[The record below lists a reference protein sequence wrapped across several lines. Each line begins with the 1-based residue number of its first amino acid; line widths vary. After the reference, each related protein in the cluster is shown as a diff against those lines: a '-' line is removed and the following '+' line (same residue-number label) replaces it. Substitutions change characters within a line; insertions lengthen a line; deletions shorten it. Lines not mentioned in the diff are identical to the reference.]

1 MTARVPDPEA
11 YTPAYLADGVLA
23 SRGAVEGERK
33 QVTVLF
39 CDLAGSTV
47 LAERLGPEAMHALLE
62 RFFELALAEI
72 HRYGGTVNQF
82 LGDGFMALFGAP
94 VAREDH
100 ARRAVLAALGIQRGV
115 RELAASRDTGLAV
128 RMGINTGLVV
138 VGAIGDHLRM
148 DYTAVGDTTNV
159 AGRLEQL
166 ADPGSILVGETTARL
181 AEGYVR
187 FESMG
192 PLPVRGRAEPVTAYR
207 VLGVG
212 TRRARL
218 DPSAGQALTALVGR
232 EGELKHL
239 EELLAR
245 AEAGRGQVVGVVG
258 EPGVGKSRLLREFR
272 HRLGGRGVTWLEGH
286 CAPYGEAVP
295 YLPVLQ
301 IIRQN
306 CGIAEADPPSAI
318 VTKVRA
324 SLRELGIDADAG
336 APHVLQLLGVREGT
350 QALAGQSPE
359 AIKART
365 FALLRE
371 MALRGS
377 RRHPLII
384 LVEDLHWIDA
394 LSEEYAA
401 SLVERAAGAP
411 LLLVFTY
418 RPGHRPRWADG
429 SHGTQLA
436 LPLLSPD
443 ESRGVVRDVLG
454 GRTLDA
460 PATERILSQA
470 EGNPLFLEE
479 LTRAAAE
486 HGEVPAGAPVPALV
500 QDVLGARI
508 DRLPD
513 APRRLLQMAS
523 VVGRQV
529 SLRLLSAVWE
539 EPDALDDALGELV
552 RLEFLHDAPRAAEP
566 TYCFKHALVHEVT
579 YATLLERRR
588 RVAHGA
594 IGRALEALYAGRTDE
609 VAELLAYHFGRSEAS
624 AKAVDYGILAAEKA
638 QRQLAHTEA
647 LTHFDNA
654 LERLVLMPD
663 SETNRLRR
671 IDAVVKQAEVKFVL
685 DRHAEHVPALESIR
699 DLVERAGD
707 PRRRAEWSY
716 WTGVLG
722 SLTGGPPA
730 AAIAQCREAL
740 RLADDGGFADIRA
753 YAECCLAQA
762 QEIGGDLEGALGS
775 GARALAVF
783 ESAGDAWWACRALG
797 ILGAAAAARGEWADA
812 LAHGRRAL
820 EHGLAVND
828 TRLKILALV
837 RLGATQIEMGDVGAG
852 LAQCDTA
859 LALGPTAA
867 DVGPL
872 RAVQGYGLVKLGRAR
887 TGVVQLAASLAAY
900 DERCL
905 AYPHTQCGLWLAEA
919 RLQLGEA
926 ERARAL
932 VEGLLATCREVGYRH
947 LQGIA
952 HRLLGECIG
961 AGALAAG
968 HLETAR
974 RLLERVGARNEL
986 GKALRARAEVARRD
1000 GEHGAARDGFE
1011 QAHALFEE
1019 LGTLDE
1025 PARVRVALATLD
1037 GVPRLA

>member
-1 MTARVPDPEA
+1 MNARVPHPEA
-11 YTPAYLADGVLA
+11 YTPPHLTDGVLT
-23 SRGAVEGERK
+23 SRSAVEGERK

-47 LAERLGPEAMHALLE
+47 LAERLGPETMHALLE

-100 ARRAVLAALGIQRGV
+100 ARRAVLAALDIQRGV
-115 RELAASRDTGLAV
+115 RELAASSGTTLAV

-159 AGRLEQL
+159 AGRLEQR

-181 AEGYVR
+181 ARGYVR
-187 FESMG
+187 LEPVG

-207 VLGVG
+207 VLGLG

-218 DPSAGQALTALVGR
+218 DPSAGPALTALIGR

-272 HRLGGRGVTWLEGH
+272 HRLGGRGVTWLEGDS
-286 CAPYGEAVP
+286 APYGEAMP

-324 SLRELGIDADAG
+324 SLREVGIDADAG
-336 APHVLQLLGVREGT
+336 APYVLHLLGVREGT
-350 QALAGQSPE
+350 ETLAGQCPE

-365 FALLRE
+365 CALLRE
-371 MALRGS
+371 MVLRGS

-384 LVEDLHWIDA
+384 VVEDLHWIDA

-401 SLVERAAGAP
+401 TLVERAAGAR

-418 RPGHRPRWADG
+418 RPGYRPRWADG

-436 LPLLSPD
+436 LPLLTPD
-443 ESRGVVRDVLG
+443 ESRDVVRAVLG
-454 GRTLDA
+454 GRALDE
-460 PATERILSQA
+460 PVTERILSQA

-479 LTRAAAE
+479 LTRAAAD
-486 HGEVPAGAPVPALV
+486 HGEVPAGAPVPDLV

-513 APRRLLQMAS
+513 APRRLLQIAS

-529 SLRLLSAVWE
+529 SFRLLSAVWE
-539 EPDALDDALGELV
+539 EPHALDDALGELV
-552 RLEFLHDAPRAAEP
+552 RLEFLHEAPRAAEP
-566 TYCFKHALVHEVT
+566 TYRFKHALVHEVT

-594 IGRALEALYAGRTDE
+594 IGRALETLYAGRTDE

-638 QRQLAHTEA
+638 QRRLAHAEA
-647 LTHFDNA
+647 LTHFDGA
-654 LERLVLMPD
+654 LERLVVMPD
-663 SETNRLRR
+663 SEANRRRR
-671 IDAVVKQAEVKFVL
+671 IDAVVKQAEVKFAL
-685 DRHAEHVPALESIR
+685 DLHAEQVPALESIR

-762 QEIGGDLEGALGS
+762 LEIGGDLESARES

-783 ESAGDAWWACRALG
+783 EALGDAWWACRALG
-797 ILGAAAAARGEWADA
+797 ILGAAAAARGEWAEA
-812 LAHGRRAL
+812 LDHGRRAL
-820 EHGLAVND
+820 EHGRAVND
-828 TRLKILALV
+828 TRLKILALLG
-837 RLGATQIEMGDVGAG
+837 LGAAQIQMGDVGAG
-852 LAQCDTA
+852 MAQCDTA
-859 LALGPTAA
+859 LALDPNAA
-867 DVGPL
+867 DIGAL
-872 RAVQGYGLVKLGRAR
+872 QAIQGHGLVKVGRAR
-887 TGVVQLAASLAAY
+887 AGAAQLEAGLASY
-900 DERCL
+900 DERRL
-905 AYPHTQCGLWLAEA
+905 TYPRTRCGLWLAEA

-926 ERARAL
+926 KRARAL
-932 VEGLLATCREVGYRH
+932 VDGSLATCREIGYRH

-961 AGALAAG
+961 TGTQAAG

-974 RLLERVGARNEL
+974 LLLGRAGARNEL
-986 GKALRARAEVARRD
+986 AKAIRARAEVARRD
-1000 GEHGAARDGFE
+1000 GEHGVAREGFE
-1011 QAHALFEE
+1011 QARALFEE

-1025 PARVRVALATLD
+1025 PARVRAALAALD
-1037 GVPRLA
+1037 GSMLSA

>member
-1 MTARVPDPEA
+1 LNARGPDAEV
-11 YTPAYLADGVLA
+11 YTPAHLADGVLA
-23 SRGAVEGERK
+23 SRSAVEGERK

-47 LAERLGPEAMHALLE
+47 LAEQLGPETIHALLE
-62 RFFELALAEI
+62 RFFEVALAEI
-72 HRYGGTVNQF
+72 HRFGGTVNQF

-100 ARRAVLAALGIQRGV
+100 ARRSVLAALGIQRGV
-115 RELAASRDTGLAV
+115 GALAAGTGTALAV

-159 AGRLEQL
+159 AGRLEQW
-166 ADPGSILVGETTARL
+166 ASPGSILVGETTARL
-181 AEGYVR
+181 AQGYVR
-187 FESMG
+187 LEPMG

-207 VLGVG
+207 VLGLG

-218 DPSAGQALTALVGR
+218 DPAAGQALTTLVGR
-232 EGELKHL
+232 QDELKHL
-239 EELLAR
+239 EELFAR
-245 AEAGRGQVVGVVG
+245 AEAGRGQVVSLVG

-272 HRLGGRGVTWLEGH
+272 HRLGGRAVTWLEGH
-286 CAPYGEAVP
+286 CASYGEAVP
-295 YLPVLQ
+295 YLPVIQ

-306 CGIAEADPPSAI
+306 CGIAEADPPSDI
-318 VTKVRA
+318 VAKVRA
-324 SLRELGIDADAG
+324 SLREVGLDADAG
-336 APHVLQLLGVREGT
+336 APCLLHLLGVREGT

-359 AIKART
+359 AIKSRT

-384 LVEDLHWIDA
+384 LVEDLQWIDA

-401 SLVERAAGAP
+401 TLVERAAGAP

-418 RPGHRPRWADG
+418 RPGHCPRWADG

-436 LPLLSPD
+436 LPHLTPD
-443 ESRGVVRDVLG
+443 ESRGVVQAVLG
-454 GRTLDA
+454 GRALDE

-479 LTRAAAE
+479 LTRAAD

-500 QDVLGARI
+500 QDLLGARI

-513 APRRLLQMAS
+513 ASRRLLQMAS
-523 VVGRQV
+523 VVGREV

-539 EPDALDDALGELV
+539 EPDLLGDALGELL
-552 RLEFLHDAPRAAEP
+552 RLEFLHEVPRAAEA
-566 TYCFKHALVHEVT
+566 TYAFKHALVHEVT

-588 RVAHGA
+588 RIAHGA
-594 IGRALEALYAGRTDE
+594 IGRALETLYAGRTDE

-638 QRQLAHTEA
+638 QRRLAHAEA
-647 LTHFDNA
+647 LTHFDGA
-654 LERLVLMPD
+654 LDRLVLMPD

-671 IDAVVKQAEVKFVL
+671 IDAVVKQAEVKFAL
-685 DRHAEHVPALESIR
+685 DQHAEHVPALESIR

-730 AAIAQCREAL
+730 EAIARCREAL
-740 RLADDGGFADIRA
+740 RLADDGNFADIRA
-753 YAECCLAQA
+753 YAECCLAQS

-797 ILGAAAAARGEWADA
+797 ILGSAAAARGEWVEA
-812 LAHGRRAL
+812 LAHSRRAL

-828 TRLKILALV
+828 ARLKILALL
-837 RLGATQIEMGDVGAG
+837 RLGATQILMGDVGAG
-852 LAQCDTA
+852 MAQCDTA
-859 LALGPTAA
+859 NALSPN
-867 DVGPL
+867 
-872 RAVQGYGLVKLGRAR
+872 AVDIGMLQAIQGQGLVKMGRAR
-887 TGVVQLAASLAAY
+887 AGAVQLAASLASY
-900 DERCL
+900 DERRL
-905 AYPHTQCGLWLAEA
+905 TYPRTLCGLWLAEA
-919 RLQLGEA
+919 RLQLGEV
-926 ERARAL
+926 ESARAL
-932 VEGLLATCREVGYRH
+932 VDASLATCREVGYRH

-952 HRLLGECIG
+952 HRLLGECVG
-961 AGALAAG
+961 SGTLAAG
-968 HLETAR
+968 HLETALL
-974 RLLERVGARNEL
+974 LLERAGARNEL

-1000 GEHGAARDGFE
+1000 GEPAVAREGFE
-1011 QAHALFEE
+1011 RARALFDE

-1037 GVPRLA
+1037 GVTRPA